1 MDVARGALRRFGH
14 LVIGMVAVGL
24 AGCAAGPYD
33 PSARPDLRAQ
43 VLGTE
48 TPVVDVDVL
57 VLTPA
62 MQIMLDTRVRPIEL
76 PREPLDAI
84 QKMMFGEG
92 ALAIR
97 YVAAATLN
105 AAETFESRVGNCLP
119 LTNLFVAS
127 ARYVGLDAVYEV
139 AQVRPTWDHA
149 GQAMTDNMALA
160 RYYNNVA
167 VGDLLEGEL
176 EAAREQLRVALHL
189 DADYSDAW
197 SNMGT
202 VQRRLARPDLAEY
215 SYLQAL
221 EVAPRNYTAM
231 SNLALVLEARGSK
244 GPFARAVG
252 YYRQRN
258 PYHQYQ
264 PC

>member
-1 MDVARGALRRFGH
+1 M
-14 LVIGMVAVGL
+14 IGMVAVGL

-57 VLTPA
+57 MLTPA
-62 MQIMLDTRVRPIEL
+62 MQTMLDTRVRPIES
-76 PREPLDAI
+76 PRERLDAI

-97 YVAAATLN
+97 YVAAATLT
-105 AAETFESRVGNCLP
+105 AAETFESRVGNCLSQ
-119 LTNLFVAS
+119 TNLFVAS

-149 GQAMTDNMALA
+149 GQAILRYEHIVASGILPVSGAYVFDYLPQYAPGRSYMQAMTDNMALA

-202 VQRRLARPDLAEY
+202 VQRRLARPDLA
-215 SYLQAL
+215 S
-221 EVAPRNYTAM
+221 TAT
-231 SNLALVLEARGSK
+231 
-244 GPFARAVG
+244 
-252 YYRQRN
+252 
-258 PYHQYQ
+258 
-264 PC
+264 